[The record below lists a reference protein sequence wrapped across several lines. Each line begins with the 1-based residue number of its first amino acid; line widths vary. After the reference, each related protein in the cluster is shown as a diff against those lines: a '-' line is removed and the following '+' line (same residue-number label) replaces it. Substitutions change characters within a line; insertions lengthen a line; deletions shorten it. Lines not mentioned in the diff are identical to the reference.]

1 MRAFSILPLACTAAI
16 LLAGCGGGNSSSAL
30 PSSGGPG
37 SSTNNGN
44 SIQTQSES
52 AVSATNA
59 FGAPVKNI
67 TDFNNNVSLQSMGR
81 IAESLQSATCSNGF
95 EFFAPDKGGDPNS
108 TESQYFYDSGCTQ
121 LARDVVR
128 KYVPSGSSSETVN
141 RTENQYA
148 YGSSTASATRTETNT
163 ITNATFDKN
172 GFPIVA
178 NGFDRV
184 TNDTLNISGVKTI
197 DSDAEI
203 VMLSGSGGSNQ
214 YCSDSAGF
222 NATGI
227 ASLNETFG
235 WQGGVLAPGTRT
247 VNSDGSVTWNST
259 HTGSVSKGPIATLSV
274 VTGTQNTACPIT
286 TPMFTLAGGSQIGT
300 YSIPILATYKL
311 GLLQSL
317 TVTNASL
324 ANGNTLNVTTNSSVQ
339 PQNTLFING
348 VISNGGS
355 TVATF
360 NTDAFGDGTVTLAS
374 SGKQFVITD
383 WHVVK

>member
-1 MRAFSILPLACTAAI
+1 MRAFSTLAVTLTAAV
-16 LLAGCGGGNSSSAL
+16 LLAGCGGGGGGSSSAL
-30 PSSGGPG
+30 PSGGGAG
-37 SSTNNGN
+37 SN
-44 SIQTQSES
+44 SNSSQTQSEN

-59 FGAPVKNI
+59 FGSPVKNI
-67 TDFNNNVSLQSMGR
+67 TNFNNNVSLSSMGR
-81 IAESLQSATCSNGF
+81 VAQSLQSGTCSNGF
-95 EFFAPDKGGDPNS
+95 EFFSPDKNGDPNS
-108 TESQYFYDSGCTQ
+108 TESQYFYDQACTQ

-128 KYVPSGSSSETVN
+128 KYVSNGPSSETVN
-141 RTENQYA
+141 RTEDQYA
-148 YGSSTASATRTETNT
+148 FGSSTASATRTETNT
-163 ITNATFDKN
+163 ISNASFDKN

-178 NGFDRV
+178 SGFDRV
-184 TNDTLNISGVKTI
+184 SNETLNISGVKTI

-203 VMLSGSGGSNQ
+203 VMLPGSGGSNQ

-227 ASLNETFG
+227 TSLNETFG

-274 VTGTQNTACPIT
+274 VTGTQNTGCPIT
-286 TPMFTLAGGSQIGT
+286 TPMFTLAGGSQVGT
-300 YSIPILATYKL
+300 YSIPIVATYKL
-311 GLLQSL
+311 GLLQNL

-324 ANGNTLNVTTNSSVQ
+324 ANGNTLNVTTNTSVQ
-339 PQNTLFING
+339 PQNSLFING
-348 VISNGGS
+348 VISNSGS

-360 NTDAFGDGTVTLAS
+360 NTDAFGDGTLTIAS

-383 WHVVK
+383 WHVVR

>member
-1 MRAFSILPLACTAAI
+1 MRIFSALSLAVTVL
-16 LLAGCGGGNSSSAL
+16 LLAGCGGGGASSSAL
-30 PSSGGPG
+30 PGGPG
-37 SSTNNGN
+37 PGSGSSG
-44 SIQTQSES
+44 SSSQTQSED
-52 AVSATNA
+52 AISATNA
-59 FGAPVKNI
+59 FGSPVKNI
-67 TDFNNNVSLQSMGR
+67 TNFNNNVALQSMGR
-81 IAESLQSATCSNGF
+81 VAQSLQSGTCSSGF
-95 EFFAPDKGGDPNS
+95 EFFSPDKNGDSNS
-108 TESQYFYDSGCTQ
+108 TESQYFYDSTCTQ

-128 KYVPSGSSSETVN
+128 KFVSNGNSSETVN
-141 RTENQYA
+141 RTESQYA

-163 ITNATFDKN
+163 ITNATFDKD

-178 NGFDRV
+178 SGFERV
-184 TNDTLNISGVKTI
+184 TSDTLNLSGVKTI

-203 VMLSGSGGSNQ
+203 VMLAGSGGSNQ

-247 VNSDGSVTWNST
+247 LNSDGSVTWNST

-274 VTGTQNTACPIT
+274 ATGIQNTACPIT
-286 TPMFTLAGGSQIGT
+286 TPMFTLTGGTQTGAF
-300 YSIPILATYKL
+300 SIPITVTYKL

-317 TVTNASL
+317 RVTNAAL
-324 ANGNTLNVTTNSSVQ
+324 ANGNTLNVTTNTSVQ
-339 PQNTLFING
+339 PQNSLFING

-360 NTDAFGDGTVTLAS
+360 NTDAFGDGTLTLAS